1 MSATFEAIM
10 PNTVGELGEFVV
22 NNAISVRRPLWPVGG
37 GTAMSCCGQRVAD
50 GVVVRLEKLNRVIDY
65 PARDMT
71 ITVEAGIR
79 MAELGTTLKSENQ
92 RLPIDVPQAEQ
103 ATLGGVIATNWS
115 GPRRFGCGTLRDYV
129 IGISAVDASGRLF
142 SGGGRVVKNVAGYD
156 LCKLLVGSHGTLAI
170 ITQVTLKLRP
180 RPETSAFVC
189 LAFDSLAQID
199 AVLARLLTSATRP
212 VAVEVLNSLSSQS
225 ILGPVRGQAP
235 LGTITPAVR
244 LTTRPACSHLCIAFE
259 GTSRETTWQTET
271 LLAECH
277 EFEPRAVQAWSGVEA
292 DSLWSALTD
301 FSISAE
307 SPVSFKANLL
317 PSRTLEFLQRATEAG
332 IAAQAHAANG
342 IVIGHLPNDVVS
354 AVQADAALRP
364 LHELTRSCGGDL
376 TVLRCREDGIL
387 RQLDAR
393 EADSS
398 GSWMRR
404 LKQQLDPHN
413 LFSPGGRPF

>member
-1 MSATFEAIM
+1 MSATFEAM
-10 PNTVGELGEFVV
+10 TPNTVGELNAFVA
-22 NNAISVRRPLWPVGG
+22 NNATSVRRPLWPVGG
-37 GTAMSCCGQRVAD
+37 GTAMSCGGQRAD
-50 GVVVRLEKLNRVIDY
+50 DGIAVRLEKLNRVIDY

-79 MAELGTTLKSENQ
+79 LAELAKILKAENQ

-103 ATLGGVIATNWS
+103 ATLGGLIATNWS

-180 RPETSAFVC
+180 QPETSALVC

-212 VAVEVLNSLSSQS
+212 VAVEVLNCLSSQS
-225 ILGPVRGQAP
+225 VFGGADQTRMSVSA
-235 LGTITPAVR
+235 
-244 LTTRPACSHLCIAFE
+244 LTTRPACGHLCIAFE
-259 GTSRETTWQTET
+259 GTSRESNWQADT
-271 LLAECH
+271 LLAECR
-277 EFEPRAVQAWSGVEA
+277 EFEPRSVQTWSGVEVDA
-292 DSLWSALTD
+292 LWFALTN
-301 FSISAE
+301 FSIRTEA
-307 SPVSFKANLL
+307 PVSFKANLL

-354 AVQADAALRP
+354 AEQADAALRP
-364 LHELTRSCGGDL
+364 FHELARSCGGDL
-376 TVLRCREDGIL
+376 TVLRCRDGGTL
-387 RQLDAR
+387 PPLDAR
-393 EADSS
+393 ESDSS
-398 GSWMRR
+398 RGWMRR

-413 LFSPGGRPF
+413 LFSPGGLPF